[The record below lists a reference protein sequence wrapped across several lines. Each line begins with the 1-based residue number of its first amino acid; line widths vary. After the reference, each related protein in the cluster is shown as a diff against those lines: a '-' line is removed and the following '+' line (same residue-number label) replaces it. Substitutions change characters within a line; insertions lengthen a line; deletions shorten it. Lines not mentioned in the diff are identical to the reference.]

1 MIVTFE
7 QEYLRELYEEG
18 KASDKST
25 ASSRR

>member
-18 KASDKST
+18 KASDKKHRF
-25 ASSRR
+25 RRR